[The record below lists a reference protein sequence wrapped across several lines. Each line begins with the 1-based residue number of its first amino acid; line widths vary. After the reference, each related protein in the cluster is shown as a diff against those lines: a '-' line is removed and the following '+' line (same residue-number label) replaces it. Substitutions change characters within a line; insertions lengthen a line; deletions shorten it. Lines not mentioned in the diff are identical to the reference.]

1 VDRTEAPPGGDK
13 DGSKSR
19 PLRPMGQ
26 TRIAD
31 PNFFPVSE
39 SQAAMM
45 QMYSQWWWDTYLKY
59 YQSGEILRQTIIS
72 AHVTLQFLWPPY
84 LRWWERQASPKHPNP
99 HVHVL
104 NQINQMKSVMMQWPK
119 NRTLPNSK
127 EMKSNETS
135 SSPSILKGKV

>member
-1 VDRTEAPPGGDK
+1 
-13 DGSKSR
+13 
-19 PLRPMGQ
+19 MGQ

-59 YQSGEILRQTIIS
+59 YQSGEI
-72 AHVTLQFLWPPY
+72 